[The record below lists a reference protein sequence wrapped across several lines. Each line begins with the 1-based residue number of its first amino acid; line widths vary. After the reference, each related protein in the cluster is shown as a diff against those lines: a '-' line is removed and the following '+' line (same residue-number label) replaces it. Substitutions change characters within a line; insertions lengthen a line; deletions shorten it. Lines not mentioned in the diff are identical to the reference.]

1 MSKMIDESSTKTP
14 EDSKMDL
21 LNRVF
26 FSSKYCHQEKASPL
40 QQIELSI

>member
-1 MSKMIDESSTKTP
+1 MNQHFSTIDQISKMIDECSTKSP

-26 FSSKYCHQEKASPL
+26 FSSKYYH
-40 QQIELSI
+40 